1 MCRLTAYIGEEVIL
15 ADILVNPVNSL
26 INQSICAR
34 ESRIRTNG
42 DGFGV
47 GWYTPDINNDP
58 ALFASISPAWND
70 RNLLNLAAK
79 IKSPCFFGHVRAANS
94 GGVTH
99 YNCHPFVYKQWM
111 MMHNGGIHDF
121 NLLKRHLRR
130 LLDDDIYNWIK
141 GETDSEHIFA
151 LFLQLSKGRDLS
163 NCDTIAELFQEVFH
177 VIHALM
183 LRYGS
188 PGNSGLNICLTD
200 GKRLYASRYCSDK
213 RYKPASLY
221 VSTESFF
228 LLHDTKQASKYI
240 LISSEKLNDVGEEWH
255 IVPKHQLFM
264 CDENLT
270 IQYRNLT

>member
-15 ADILVNPVNSL
+15 ADILVTPVNSL

>member
-1 MCRLTAYIGEEVIL
+1 MCRLTAYIGEDVIL

-34 ESRIRTNG
+34 ESHIRTNG

-79 IKSPCFFGHVRAANS
+79 IKSPCFFGHVRSANS

-163 NCDTIAELFQEVFH
+163 KCDTIAELFQEVFH

-188 PGNSGLNICLTD
+188 TGNSGLNICLTD

-213 RYKPASLY
+213 RYKPASLH
-221 VSTESFF
+221 VSTGSRIV
-228 LLHDTKQASKYI
+228 LQDKKLVSKYI

-270 IQYRNLT
+270 IQYRAL